1 MAVGF
6 LGTVGRKGCLFF
18 NNLLQQNV
26 TLSTPM
32 HITHGG
38 WEGSHTCTLGF
49 HKGAVARQVI
59 YR

>member
-1 MAVGF
+1 
-6 LGTVGRKGCLFF
+6 
-18 NNLLQQNV
+18 
-26 TLSTPM
+26 M

-59 YR
+59 YRYQLLHSTRIVCFFLGIHNFCFQVKADYHH